1 MPGPPRGG
9 GYFSERRDQAETGE
23 RATHGPQRRH
33 DMKVAFTGKGGV
45 GKTTTAAM
53 LCRLYELD
61 EQPILAVDADP
72 DANLADTLGFPL
84 ENAPEPISG
93 LKDLIHERTESKPG
107 AFGGMFKLNPRVDDI
122 PDKYCVKRGSLRLI
136 NMGTMDTAGK
146 GCMCPESAFLKA
158 LMSHLMFREQDKLVM
173 DMEAG
178 IEHLGRGTATV
189 VDAMIIVVQPDHKG
203 VDTAR
208 RIVKLWNQLG
218 SDKKV
223 CYVGNAARDERDAQF
238 LRDNLTD
245 YPVLAV
251 LPYSENVRVAG
262 RERKPP
268 FVGADDLLEPVRKFR
283 ENLEAFISG
292 S

>member
-1 MPGPPRGG
+1 
-9 GYFSERRDQAETGE
+9 
-23 RATHGPQRRH
+23 
-33 DMKVAFTGKGGV
+33 
-45 GKTTTAAM
+45 M

-61 EQPILAVDADP
+61 GAPILAVDADP
-72 DANLADTLGFPL
+72 DANLADTLGFPPD
-84 ENAPEPISG
+84 NAPEPISA

-107 AFGGMFKLNPRVDDI
+107 AYGGMFKLNPRVDDI
-122 PDKYCVKRGSLRLI
+122 PERYCVKRGSLRLI
-136 NMGTMDTAGK
+136 NMGTLDTAGK

-158 LMSHLMFREQDKLVM
+158 LMTHLMFQERDKLVM

-208 RIVKLWNQLG
+208 RIVKLWTQLG
-218 SDKKV
+218 SGKKV
-223 CYVGNAARDERDAQF
+223 CYLGNAARDESDAQF

-245 YPVLAV
+245 YPVLGV
-251 LPYSENVRVAG
+251 LPYSEDTRVAG
-262 RERKPP
+262 RERRPP
-268 FVGADDLLEPVRKFR
+268 FEGADDLLEPVRQFR
-283 ENLEAFISG
+283 AALEAFVSG

>member
-1 MPGPPRGG
+1 
-9 GYFSERRDQAETGE
+9 
-23 RATHGPQRRH
+23 
-33 DMKVAFTGKGGV
+33 MKVAFTGKGGV

-61 EQPILAVDADP
+61 NEPVLAVDADP
-72 DANLADTLGFPL
+72 DANLADTLGFPP
-84 ENAPEPISG
+84 EQYPEPISA
-93 LKDLIHERTESKPG
+93 LKDLIHERTESQPG
-107 AFGGMFKLNPRVDDI
+107 AYGGMFKLNPRVDDI
-122 PDKYCVKRGSLRLI
+122 PETYCVKRGSLRLI

-158 LMSHLMFREQDKLVM
+158 LMTHLMFREQDKLIM

-208 RIVKLWNQLG
+208 RIVKLWTQLG

-223 CYVGNAARDERDAQF
+223 CYVGNAARDESDAAF
-238 LRDNLTD
+238 LRDKLSD
-245 YPVLAV
+245 YPLLGV
-251 LPYSENVRVAG
+251 LPYTESVRVAG
-262 RERKPP
+262 RERRPP
-268 FVGADDLLEPVRKFR
+268 FDTGEELLQPMR
-283 ENLEAFISG
+283 ELRTRLEAFISG

>member
-1 MPGPPRGG
+1 
-9 GYFSERRDQAETGE
+9 
-23 RATHGPQRRH
+23 
-33 DMKVAFTGKGGV
+33 MKVAFTGKGGV

-61 EQPILAVDADP
+61 NEPVLAVDADP
-72 DANLADTLGFPL
+72 DANLADTLGF
-84 ENAPEPISG
+84 APGQYPAPISG

-107 AFGGMFKLNPRVDDI
+107 AYGGMFKLNPRVDDI
-122 PDKYCVKRGSLRLI
+122 PETYCVKRGTLRLM

-158 LMSHLMFREQDKLVM
+158 LMTHLMFREQDKLIM

-203 VDTAR
+203 VDTDR
-208 RIVKLWNQLG
+208 RIVNLWTQLG
-218 SDKKV
+218 SEKKV
-223 CYVGNAARDERDAQF
+223 CYVGNAARDEKDAEF
-238 LRDNLTD
+238 LRESLKD
-245 YPVLAV
+245 YPLLAV
-251 LPYSENVRVAG
+251 LPYDESVRVAG
-262 RERKPP
+262 RERRPP
-268 FVGADDLLEPVRKFR
+268 FEAGGALLEPVREFR
-283 ENLEAFISG
+283 KKLEAFISG